1 MADNDQNAAVAN
13 ADAETM
19 DKMEVLTPLERA
31 AVILL
36 LLGEEQAAEII
47 TYM

>member
-1 MADNDQNAAVAN
+1 MADNDQNAAVAT

-19 DKMEVLTPLERA
+19 DKMEELTPLERA

-36 LLGEEQAAEII
+36 LLGEEQAA
-47 TYM
+47 